1 MDLKSYPNL
10 DPKLKETYDRIMG
23 TGTSVKPSHHAAK
36 TPQTN
41 ASHSTQSTP
50 HDATSHGSHT
60 DKVSSTPHHL
70 THLAYN
76 AADGNLKA
84 HEKGANTPHAEKKSE
99 VNKNNLIVPIVLGV
113 CGVLFFVFYS
123 YFWMNFFGM

>member
-1 MDLKSYPNL
+1 MDLKAYPNL

-23 TGTSVKPSHHAAK
+23 TGTSVKPLHHAAK
-36 TPQTN
+36 SPQTHS
-41 ASHSTQSTP
+41 SHSTQSAAP
-50 HDATSHGSHT
+50 TSASHEAHT
-60 DKVSSTPHHL
+60 EKVSATPHHL

-76 AADGNLKA
+76 AADGNVKA
-84 HEKGANTPHAEKKSE
+84 TDKGVNALHAEKKSE
-99 VNKNNLIVPIVLGV
+99 INNNNLILPIVIGV